1 MNLFRKA
8 NYLKKLDEKAIGQ
21 LCDRRLELIDH
32 LETGLLNKEDF
43 ITENY
48 AMMCK
53 LSGVG
58 FEVNSV
64 EEGVLKY
71 HYFNTM
77 AKKQMLDADAS
88 EFRDPKLSSKLREK
102 AYDLYLKKDKV
113 TLNLLEFVEYQ
124 SIEAYFIH
132 MNSKSLEGL
141 IYEIRFNDHEK
152 VVLHSKDR
160 KILFKLKEA
169 NCFFDERKASVVNDY
184 VNTKI
189 Y

>member
-1 MNLFRKA
+1 M
-8 NYLKKLDEKAIGQ
+8 KKLDEKAINL

-32 LETGLLNKEDF
+32 LEMGRLNKEEF

-48 AMMCK
+48 SMMCMYHN
-53 LSGVG
+53 
-58 FEVNSV
+58 VNYVVRSV
-64 EEGVLKY
+64 EEGTLKY

-77 AKKQMLDADAS
+77 AKKLMLDADAC
-88 EFRDPKLSSKLREK
+88 EFKDPKQSEKLRDK
-102 AYDLYLKKDKV
+102 AYDLYSKKDKV
-113 TLNLLEFVEYQ
+113 TLNLLEYVGYK

-141 IYEIRFNDHEK
+141 IYEIRFNHHQK